1 MSDRHLTADLN
12 VRDDDGFGWTTLNE
26 TNGLGRVRTEIM
38 LLTGSSRTMA
48 VVRVTAADDDGWVHF
63 SNLPGA
69 VAQNCILLGRIV
81 AQGPAEGRRGRKAS
95 NGAW

>member
-1 MSDRHLTADLN
+1 
-12 VRDDDGFGWTTLNE
+12 
-26 TNGLGRVRTEIM
+26 
-38 LLTGSSRTMA
+38 MA
-48 VVRVTAADDDGWVHF
+48 VVRVTAVDGDGWVHF